1 MESSQEPETFNSNC
15 GILVLDISSI
25 FYSKED
31 LAENITA
38 QLSLNDLVK
47 RVAFA
52 MENVGFMQ
60 ITTDTISFDYCRE
73 ISQTQREYFSL
84 SSTEKNKIKMSQE
97 YPYGYECNEILSMSF
112 DENDENKGHGNVS
125 KKRSKLGCTQN
136 DLKETFQVCLS
147 KSNSYCAQT
156 MMPERPVKM
165 GETLMNYYDFMTKL
179 SFKLMELFALALNLP
194 RNFFEDKIDTHQS
207 SLRLLNYPQIETV
220 SSGSHKSSDAI
231 KIRASEHSDYGI
243 FTILMQ
249 DEVGGLQIRRS
260 ENLKRLSKW
269 EDVKPLKDHF
279 VVNIGDLMMRWTNDK
294 WKSTVHRVVAK
305 EETFRKTR
313 QSVAFFFNANSDAI
327 IETISG
333 CCLTRDNK
341 YDNVLAGEYLMTKHN
356 SAMNRSI
363 VP

>member
-1 MESSQEPETFNSNC
+1 
-15 GILVLDISSI
+15 
-25 FYSKED
+25 
-31 LAENITA
+31 
-38 QLSLNDLVK
+38 
-47 RVAFA
+47 

-60 ITTDTISFDYCRE
+60 ITTHKISFDYCKE
-73 ISQTQREYFSL
+73 IRQTQKEYFL
-84 SSTEKNKIKMSQE
+84 LPDTEKNKIKMSQE

-112 DENDENKGHGNVS
+112 DENDENKGHDNVS
-125 KKRSKLGCTQN
+125 KKRNKMSCTQK

-147 KSNSYCAQT
+147 KSYSYCSEA
-156 MMPERPVKM
+156 MMPERPEAM
-165 GETLMNYYDFMTKL
+165 GKTLINYYDFMTKL
-179 SFKLMELFALALNLP
+179 SFKIMELFALALKLP
-194 RNFFEDKIDTHQS
+194 RNFFEDKIDKHQS
-207 SLRLLNYPQIETV
+207 SLRLINYPPIESI
-220 SSGSHKSSDAI
+220 SSCSYKSSDAM

-249 DEVGGLQIRRS
+249 DQIGGLQIRRS
-260 ENLKRLSKW
+260 ENLIRLTTW

-333 CCLTRDNK
+333 CCLGGNNK
-341 YDNVLAGEYLMTKHN
+341 YDKVLAGEYLMTKHN
-356 SAMNRSI
+356 SAMNSSI